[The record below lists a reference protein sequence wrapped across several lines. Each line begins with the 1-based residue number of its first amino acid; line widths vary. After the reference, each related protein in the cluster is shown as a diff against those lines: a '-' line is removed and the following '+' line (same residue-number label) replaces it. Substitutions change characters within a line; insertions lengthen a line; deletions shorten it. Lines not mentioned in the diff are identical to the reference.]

1 MGDQFYSGKSL
12 QADGVM
18 VAPLFLVQLVG
29 VQIPVGLPFLE
40 SSTIYCGAFFGL
52 SAVSESCLL
61 V

>member
-29 VQIPVGLPFLE
+29 VQIPVGLPFWKAPQFIAEL
-40 SSTIYCGAFFGL
+40 F
-52 SAVSESCLL
+52 L
-61 V
+61 VYLQ